1 MEELGQKQAHEP
13 IDERIADADVEKVE
27 EPEGLDL
34 NAPWPFPQKIS
45 CNDPENARRVVSWMN
60 NRYFAL
66 PVGSRF
72 RIGMEEFDAIDG
84 KSDFKVMKRDDFINS
99 LSNRRVI
106 FGTKE
111 MSAAE
116 FWLLNENRRQYKGI
130 KFAPK
135 TETEGYY
142 NYWRG
147 FAVEPR
153 EGDCSLY
160 LDHVQ
165 NIIAAGNEQISRY
178 ILDWMAHTVQC
189 PWDLIGTAIILRG
202 KQGTGKGVFAN
213 GFGSL
218 FGPHYTHISQPG
230 HLTGRFNSHMKH
242 CVVIFCDEAQWGTG
256 SKGEGVLKA
265 LVTEPTLQIEGK
277 GQDVIELRN
286 HVHLIA
292 ATNNDLAVPV
302 GLEERRFLI
311 VDVSSTRIQDHDY
324 FNRIE
329 EQLNNGGREALL
341 HYLANRTYDKNT
353 LRKFPH
359 TRALFETKIL
369 SISPVHKFWYERLH
383 AGALTARRDNWGDGK
398 IETAILQREY
408 QNFCKA
414 SGLSAKATSTELGIS
429 LRKLLPEDLRKE
441 RRTVDNVRRIFY
453 VFPPLLECRQSFC
466 RALQT
471 EIDWPEGGYAVAV

>member
-1 MEELGQKQAHEP
+1 MSEVVKPKSTHEP
-13 IDERIADADVEKVE
+13 IDERIENAAGETGLE
-27 EPEGLDL
+27 LEGLDL
-34 NAPWPFPQKIS
+34 NAPWPFPQKVN
-45 CNDPENARRVVSWMN
+45 CMDAENAKQVMGWMN
-60 NRYFAL
+60 LRFFAMQ
-66 PVGSRF
+66 VGSRF
-72 RIGMEEFDAIDG
+72 RIGMEEFDPIDN
-84 KSDFKVMKRDDFINS
+84 KCDFKIMKRDDFINL
-99 LSNRRVI
+99 LSHRRVI
-106 FGTKE
+106 FKKE

-130 KFAPK
+130 KFAPL

-160 LDHVQ
+160 LEHIRT
-165 NIIAAGNEQISRY
+165 IIAAGNEQINRY
-178 ILDWMAHTVQC
+178 ILDWMAHAVQC

-202 KQGTGKGVFAN
+202 KQGTGKGIFAN

-242 CVVIFCDEAQWGTG
+242 CVCLFCDEAQWGTG

-265 LVTEPTLQIEGK
+265 LVTEPTLMIEGK

-292 ATNNDLAVPV
+292 ASNNDLAVPV

-311 VDVSSTRIQDHDY
+311 VDVSPARLQAHAY
-324 FNRIE
+324 FQQIE
-329 EQLNNGGREALL
+329 DQLDNGGREALL
-341 HYLANRTYDKNT
+341 HYLLHRIYDKNT
-353 LRKFPH
+353 LRKLPQ
-359 TRALFETKIL
+359 TKALFETKIL

-383 AGALTARRDNWGDGK
+383 SGSLVSRRDSWGDGK
-398 IETAILQREY
+398 IETAELQKEY
-408 QNFCKA
+408 HAFCKA

-429 LRKLLPEDLRKE
+429 LRKLLPGDIRKE
-441 RRTVDNVRRIFY
+441 RRTVENVRRIFY
-453 VFPPLLECRQSFC
+453 VFPSLQECRNSFC
-466 RALQT
+466 SALQT
-471 EIDWPEGGYAVAV
+471 EIVWPDAGYAVAS